1 MEISRQNGER
11 NRAQA
16 IRYRM
21 ADWVHWDDS
30 VRYDYIIGADILYA
44 EGAQPHLR
52 RILESNLA
60 PGGRILL
67 SDPFRLSSI
76 RFLETFEGH
85 GWTMQMAKWGL
96 GEGDERRTIGVFEL
110 RRVSS

>member
-1 MEISRQNGER
+1 MRRASTARCAEIKS
-11 NRAQA
+11 A
-16 IRYRM
+16 I
-21 ADWVHWDDS
+21 
-30 VRYDYIIGADILYA
+30 
-44 EGAQPHLR
+44 
-52 RILESNLA
+52 
-60 PGGRILL
+60 
-67 SDPFRLSSI
+67 PFRLSSI